1 MKITPIAI
9 SVALLGSAAQA
20 QDTYAG
26 VSFDY
31 GVADNDNSQT
41 VATLLGGATYDLG
54 MMTLGGEVEYGAS
67 AVLGGD
73 YDTARLRLLGGYD
86 FGTLTALASIGG
98 TSFSGDAGDF
108 TGFNFGLG
116 VQTQISNALDLRG
129 EVIRD
134 VMGEDGADA
143 TTGRIAAIYSF

>member
-1 MKITPIAI
+1 MKITTIAI
-9 SVALLGSAAQA
+9 AVALLGSAVQA

-31 GVADNDNSQT
+31 GLADDDNSQT
-41 VATLLGGATYDLG
+41 VATIMGGASYDLG
-54 MMTLGGEVEYGAS
+54 MMSIGGEVEYGAS

-86 FGTLTALASIGG
+86 FGTLTALGSIGG

-108 TGFNFGLG
+108 TGYNFGLG
-116 VQTQISNALDLRG
+116 VQAPISSALDIRG

-134 VMGEDGADA
+134 VMGGGVDA
-143 TTGRIAAIYSF
+143 TTSRIAAIYSF